1 MHEPRYVV
9 AIGNHRKSEALA
21 KQLFTLRRW
30 TGWLVILMV
39 LTHITA
45 ALYHHSI
52 HHDAVLKRMLPRVM
66 GGF

>member
-1 MHEPRYVV
+1 MWSPLGT
-9 AIGNHRKSEALA
+9 IGKSEELA
-21 KQLFTLRRW
+21 KRLFTLRRW

-39 LTHITA
+39 LTYITA
-45 ALYHHSI
+45 ALYPHFI